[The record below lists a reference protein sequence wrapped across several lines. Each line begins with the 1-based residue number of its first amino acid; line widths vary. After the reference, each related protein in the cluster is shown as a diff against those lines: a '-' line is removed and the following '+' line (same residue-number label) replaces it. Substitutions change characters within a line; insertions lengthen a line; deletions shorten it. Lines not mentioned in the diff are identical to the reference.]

1 MVLTGYFVLVWNYTF
16 KAIYKVNIFVDMDEE
31 QYSEELTDLLSRLNK
46 GHTWGANRVLNLSDA
61 ERDIFMA
68 AADESGKVRKK
79 DFADLIKGRN

>member
-1 MVLTGYFVLVWNYTF
+1 VVLTGYFVLVWNYTF

-31 QYSEELTDLLSRLNK
+31 QYSEELTDLPSRLNK
-46 GHTWGANRVLNLSDA
+46 GHTWGENRVLNLSDT

-79 DFADLIKGRN
+79 EFADLMKGRN

>member
-31 QYSEELTDLLSRLNK
+31 QYSEELTDLLRRLNK

-68 AADESGKVRKK
+68 AADERGKVRKK
-79 DFADLIKGRN
+79 EFAELMKGRD

>member
-1 MVLTGYFVLVWNYTF
+1 VVLTGYFVSVWNYTIR
-16 KAIYKVNIFVDMDEE
+16 AIYKVDIFIHMAE
-31 QYSEELTDLLSRLNK
+31 QEYSKELMDLLRRLNK

-79 DFADLIKGRN
+79 EFADLIKGRD